1 MLCLKCQIFII
12 FRICTFKSKIKKFF
26 KDILNKGDFFPKVS
40 LLTVKSKLTPLDVSL
55 NPLQGYSK
63 FILYTDVENLSNKVQ
78 SKYIK
83 IL

>member
-1 MLCLKCQIFII
+1 MSNFHNIW
-12 FRICTFKSKIKKFF
+12 ICTFKSKIKKIF
-26 KDILNKGDFFPKVS
+26 KDILNKGDVFPKVS